1 MWIISLYKLFKTL
14 FKITKQLFNH
24 LLLIVLMNK
33 FKNRKETVTLFLIS
47 GNPFAE
53 LRINILVL
61 IFKIWCNQKMT
72 KILILL
78 GIAIIF

>member
-1 MWIISLYKLFKTL
+1 
-14 FKITKQLFNH
+14 
-24 LLLIVLMNK
+24 MNK